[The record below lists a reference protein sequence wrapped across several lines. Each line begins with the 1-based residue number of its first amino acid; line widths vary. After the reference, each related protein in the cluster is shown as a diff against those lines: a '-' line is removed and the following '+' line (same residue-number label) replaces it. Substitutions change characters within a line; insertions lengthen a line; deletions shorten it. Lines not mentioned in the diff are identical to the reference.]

1 MLITSFNIR
10 NTLPVLMM
18 LHDIEHTSVEDEFVK
33 VVRVGTIY
41 RELESDDEELSTF
54 DLNQEYTTQI
64 LSGVMFAPLQVQ
76 PAAAVPTVIPATV
89 WSPTI
94 QHGYPLEFKQASR
107 QLFLCSNS
115 QLIQPPPV
123 IVYEERINAAALLP
137 NSVWVNILSF
147 THRKC
152 KPVLYFTFVHKPAYD
167 QPHILYPF
175 DLPHQGLNQK

>member
-18 LHDIEHTSVEDEFVK
+18 LHDIEHTLVEDEFVK

-54 DLNQEYTTQI
+54 DLNQDFTTQI

-76 PAAAVPTVIPATV
+76 TTAVPTVIPATV

-94 QHGYPLEFKQASR
+94 QQGYPLEFKQASR

-152 KPVLYFTFVHKPAYD
+152 KTVLYFMFVHKPAYD
-167 QPHILYPF
+167 QPHYLFPF